1 MKSKTKSIF
10 VLMIAITVTLAA
22 VSCKTVDI
30 ESARDNVS
38 IVSEEGQTKFILSN
52 LQFEANSA
60 EITPETANT
69 LDYLKL
75 LLKNYDGE
83 EVIITGHAANI
94 GDESAIM
101 AISQERAEAVAA
113 YLIKNKTFKADA
125 ITTVGKGASEP
136 VGDDD
141 TAEENRRVE
150 IDVVGY
156 QMEE

>member
-1 MKSKTKSIF
+1 MKSKMKTIAF
-10 VLMIAITVTLAA
+10 LLVLLVAA
-22 VSCKTVDI
+22 ASCKTVDI
-30 ESARDNVS
+30 ESAKENVS
-38 IVSEEGQTKFILSN
+38 VVNEEGQTKFILSN

-83 EVIITGHAANI
+83 EVIITGHAANV

-101 AISQERAEAVAA
+101 AISKERAEAVAA
-113 YLIKNKTFKADA
+113 YLIKNKTFKAEA

-136 VGDDD
+136 IGDDD
-141 TAEENRRVE
+141 TAKENRRVE